1 MLKNYGKTA
10 LRNFVRNKFFSLI
23 NITGLALGLASSLLL
38 FLWVRDE
45 LNKDAFHQNSTLL
58 YNVYE
63 RVFSEGKV
71 EAARWTP
78 GMLASELKLNI
89 PEIEYSTGFSNND
102 LEGLF
107 SIGDKNMTMV
117 GRYAD
122 SSFFKMFSY
131 DLLEGTR
138 GSALSGPEDIAISK
152 KMAENCFGSIEA
164 AYGKSIRFNCPP
176 PLLRNLISSSTG
188 VIY

>member
-10 LRNFVRNKFFSLI
+10 LRNFVRNKFFSVI

-38 FLWVRDE
+38 FLWVQDE
-45 LNKDAFHQNSTLL
+45 LNKDAFHENSAFL

-107 SIGDKNMTMV
+107 SIGDKNITIV
-117 GRYAD
+117 GRYGE
-122 SSFFKMFSY
+122 SRFFQMFSY
-131 DLLEGTR
+131 GLLEGKPGLTV
-138 GSALSGPEDIAISK
+138 SGPRAIPHSEK
-152 KMAENCFGSIEA
+152 
-164 AYGKSIRFNCPP
+164 R
-176 PLLRNLISSSTG
+176 
-188 VIY
+188 

>member
-10 LRNFVRNKFFSLI
+10 LRSFVRNKFFSLI

-38 FLWVRDE
+38 FLWIQDE
-45 LNKDAFHQNSTLL
+45 LNKDTFHKNSAFL

-63 RVFSEGKV
+63 RVFMEGKG
-71 EAARWTP
+71 EADRWKP

-107 SIGDKNMTMV
+107 SIGDKNITMV
-117 GRYAD
+117 GRYGD

-131 DLLEGTR
+131 DLLEGTP
-138 GSALSGPEDIAISK
+138 GSALSGPGDIALSK
-152 KMAENCFGSIEA
+152 KTAKNFLTG
-164 AYGKSIRFNCPP
+164 CPP
-176 PLLRNLISSSTG
+176 PCATPIRYNHSTVLRITAC
-188 VIY
+188 IYK